1 LSLETKP
8 PKTASKRR
16 TALYWLVLLG
26 SASVVFAFDQSTKAW
41 VTANLAFGE
50 SITPIPALAD
60 FFAITR
66 SANRGAAFSILPQA
80 GDLFLIIALVMIV
93 GVLLFY
99 RRIPDGHWLERIAL
113 GLVLGG
119 VSGNAIDRIR
129 FGYVVDFVHLQLQ
142 PLISNVSNPADHAVV
157 FGMIMLF
164 LTQWFGEREK
174 DEERTLEPGAG
185 AGTEP
190 SAGKISGDPD
200 LSP

>member
-1 LSLETKP
+1 
-8 PKTASKRR
+8 
-16 TALYWLVLLG
+16 LYWLVLLG
-26 SASVVFAFDQSTKAW
+26 SASLIFAIDQTTKAW
-41 VTANLAFGE
+41 VSANLAFGE

-99 RRIPDGHWLERIAL
+99 RRMPDGHWLERIAL

-129 FGYVVDFVHLQLQ
+129 LGYVVDFVHLQLQ
-142 PLISNVSNPADHAVV
+142 PIISNVSNPADHAIV
-157 FGMIMLF
+157 FGMILLF
-164 LTQWFGEREK
+164 LTQWFGERGKAQQQTAESGE
-174 DEERTLEPGAG
+174 DAAPAPGQV
-185 AGTEP
+185 
-190 SAGKISGDPD
+190 SSDPD
-200 LSP
+200 PTP